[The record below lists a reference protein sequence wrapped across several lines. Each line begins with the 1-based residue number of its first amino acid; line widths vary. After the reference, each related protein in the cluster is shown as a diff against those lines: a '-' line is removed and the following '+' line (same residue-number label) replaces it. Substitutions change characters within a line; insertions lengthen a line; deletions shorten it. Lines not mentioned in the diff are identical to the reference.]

1 MISVEGLKVEFNA
14 TPLFEDVSY
23 VINKKDRIALVGK
36 NGAGKSTMLKILAG
50 MQQPTAGVVA
60 VPRECTIGYLPQVM
74 VLSDERTVIEE
85 AELAFEHIF
94 EMQAAIERMNQELA
108 ERTDYDSEDYQKLI
122 DRFTHENERFLMM
135 GGTNYR
141 AEIERTLQ
149 GLGFSREDFDRPTSE
164 FSGGWRMRIELAK
177 LLLRRPDVLLLDEPT
192 NHLDIESIQWLE
204 NFLSTRANAVV
215 LVSHDRAFLN
225 NVTTRTIEITCGRI
239 YDYKVKYDEFVTLR
253 KERREQ
259 QLRAYENQQ
268 KQIQDTEDFIERFR
282 YKATKAVQVQSR
294 IKQLEKIERIEVDEE
309 DNSALRLKFVCSS
322 RSGNYPVICEDVAKA
337 YGEHVIFHDVNL
349 TINRG
354 EKVAFVGKNGEGKST
369 LVKCIMD
376 EITDY
381 TGRLTLGHNV
391 QIGYFAQNQAQLLD
405 ESFTVFDTIDR
416 VATGD
421 IRTKI
426 RDILGAFMFGGEASD
441 KKVKVLS
448 GGERTRLAMIKL
460 LLEPVNFLIL
470 DEPTNHLDMR
480 SKDVLKDAIREF
492 DGTVIIVSHDRDFLD
507 GLATKVY
514 EFGGGVVK
522 EHLGGIY
529 DFLQKK
535 QIESLNE
542 LQKSPSLSASPSA
555 GKNPSGNN
563 ADANA
568 AQPSAAKLSYEEQKE
583 LNKRLK
589 KLERRVADCE
599 AEIEQTESAIAIL
612 EARMTTPEGASDME
626 LYDRHQKLK
635 AQLDQ
640 VMEEW
645 DAASS
650 ELDKAKGQ

>member
-50 MQQPTAGVVA
+50 IQQPTSGVVA

-74 VLSDERTVIEE
+74 VLSDERTVMQE

-94 EMQAAIERMNQELA
+94 EMQADIERMNQQLA

-141 AEIERTLQ
+141 AEVERTLQ
-149 GLGFSREDFDRPTSE
+149 GLGFCREDFDRPTSE

-268 KQIQDTEDFIERFR
+268 KQIQDTEEFIERFR

-337 YGEHVIFHDVNL
+337 YGNHVIFHDVNL

-381 TGRLTLGHNV
+381 TGKLTLGHNV

-405 ESFTVFDTIDR
+405 ENLTVFDTIDR
-416 VATGD
+416 VAVGD
-421 IRTKI
+421 IRLKI

-480 SKDVLKDAIREF
+480 SKDVLKEAIRDF

-514 EFGGGVVK
+514 EFGGGLVK

-535 QIESLNE
+535 QIESLND
-542 LQKSPSLSASPSA
+542 LQKSPSLSSSPSA
-555 GKNPSGNN
+555 EKTVAGGN
-563 ADANA
+563 AGATV
-568 AQPSAAKLSYEEQKE
+568 AQPSTAKLSYEEQKE

-599 AEIEQTESAIAIL
+599 AEIEQTEAAISIL
-612 EARMTTPEGASDME
+612 EAKMATPEGASDMA
-626 LYDRHQKLK
+626 LYEQHQKLK
-635 AQLDQ
+635 AQLDS

-645 DAASS
+645 DAVSC
-650 ELDKAKGQ
+650 ELEEARK